1 MRIPQN
7 ANMHDE
13 MKFHQMLEKMNPNER
28 ANFIAF
34 CEDLVLL
41 EAERK
46 KAGIKRDDEIT
57 KALYMI
63 DMNNGFVNFGAMAN
77 PKYNALVPEQL
88 EMIKKFRKEGELV
101 NFILEGHE
109 KDALEFK
116 SYPEHCVIGTEEAEL
131 IPEFIEEQ
139 EKVNTRTYYKNCIN
153 GMLNGQ
159 IQEDIRKLK
168 NLREVVIEGVCADL
182 CVMDFARTYA
192 RYLDEINHEAKL
204 FVVKNAIDTF
214 DAPGHERDEWIEIA
228 CKVMAAAGIE
238 IVEDIN
244 HLEQRERELGLYLT
258 NGK

>member
-109 KDALEFK
+109 KDA
-116 SYPEHCVIGTEEAEL
+116 L

-244 HLEQRERELGLYLT
+244 HLEQRERELGLYLA